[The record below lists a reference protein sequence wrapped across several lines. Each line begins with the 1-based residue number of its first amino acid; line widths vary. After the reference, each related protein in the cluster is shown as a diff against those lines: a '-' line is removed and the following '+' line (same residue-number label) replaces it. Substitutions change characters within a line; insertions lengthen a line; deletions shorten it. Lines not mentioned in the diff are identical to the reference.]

1 METHSIFKYTTE
13 RNGIHF
19 IPHDKIEQ
27 FKKDPLFKNDE
38 INEKLKADAYGL
50 SPIFIINPKNI
61 KTFYTPLYIL
71 LVILFVFL
79 YKRSLY
85 ILIFLGLIIKIGDN
99 PYMSALSFSFISSFL
114 NKGSFLNASI
124 LS

>member
-19 IPHDKIEQ
+19 FPHDKIEQ

-50 SPIFIINPKNI
+50 SPIFIINPKKI
-61 KTFYTPLYIL
+61 KTYYTPLL
-71 LVILFVFL
+71 
-79 YKRSLY
+79 KKTN
-85 ILIFLGLIIKIGDN
+85 KITRRIYNGKNSDE
-99 PYMSALSFSFISSFL
+99 
-114 NKGSFLNASI
+114 
-124 LS
+124 

>member
-13 RNGIHF
+13 RNGIHL

-50 SPIFIINPKNI
+50 SPIFIINPKKI
-61 KTFYTPLYIL
+61 KTYYTPLLKKTNKITRRIYIG
-71 LVILFVFL
+71 
-79 YKRSLY
+79 KDEDD
-85 ILIFLGLIIKIGDN
+85 K
-99 PYMSALSFSFISSFL
+99 
-114 NKGSFLNASI
+114 
-124 LS
+124 